1 MKILVLNG
9 PNLNFLGRREPTIY
23 GAQTLDDI
31 IHTLQQ
37 QFAGKVEIVAVQSN
51 HEGVLIDA
59 LQQAVLEGE
68 VAGVVLT
75 LGLTPTL
82 LWRCAMPSVALP
94 HCLWWK
100 CI

>member
-37 QFAGKVEIVAVQSN
+37 QFAPGVEIVAVQSLS
-51 HEGVLIDA
+51 LI
-59 LQQAVLEGE
+59 
-68 VAGVVLT
+68 
-75 LGLTPTL
+75 
-82 LWRCAMPSVALP
+82 
-94 HCLWWK
+94 H
-100 CI
+100 I